1 MGKAD
6 MSKEK
11 GFTLI
16 EVLIAI
22 AILAIAIT
30 ALAGLAGSTLKSTD
44 TGRRRTQAVN
54 LAAET
59 LEKLKSVGYYNI
71 GCPAS
76 SATFSDGGVSR
87 TCSAATGTPPT
98 CTCTTTPVTIEGLQ
112 FNLSWKVTYVDLNND
127 GAYYSAPPMISTTD
141 MKRID
146 LTVTWTDLFG
156 PHTITIP
163 TLRKT

>member
-1 MGKAD
+1 

-30 ALAGLAGSTLKSTD
+30 ALAGLAGSTIKSTD
-44 TGRRRTQAVN
+44 AGKRRTQALN
-54 LAAET
+54 LAAEK
-59 LEKLKSVGYYNI
+59 LEALKSIRYPDIQTTDTDPAKLPTDGNI
-71 GCPAS
+71 
-76 SATFSDGGVSR
+76 SR
-87 TCSAATGTPPT
+87 TCSPLSGAPPT
-98 CTCTTTPVTIEGLQ
+98 AICTPTVNKVTIDNMQ
-112 FNLSWKVTYVDLNND
+112 FTWSWTVMYVDLNND
-127 GAYYSAPPMISTTD
+127 GSYGPLPIIATTD

-156 PHTITIP
+156 FHKINIP
-163 TLRKT
+163 TLRKV